1 VRRRPSLPRCLAPVL
16 ACLSLVLPACR
27 ICSRC
32 LAPREIGVERPIAA
46 PELVSLTRREPVE
59 RGEPRKVLDAAGW
72 VFGIPSKII
81 LWDRRVEN
89 HRVSATT
96 EGVIADYLADND
108 LDHVKVR
115 INQYAPLED
124 WRRLRRNRT
133 VGWPLRYTIGTLS
146 VAAEAVFPGRLLG
159 GDHYNPWTAT
169 IHLYSDVPAI
179 ALHEGGH
186 AKDFARREWPGLYA
200 VAFGLPIS
208 QLYPEAIATGDAL
221 AYAERQGDE
230 ALVAEGRRI
239 LYPAYGT
246 YLGGAAGQVAGLS
259 VGLPIYAGAV
269 VAGHVAGRSPTW
281 QETEPVGV
289 TTSGELPVPDD
300 ELPEGDGIVDGD
312 TAPGTDAHPDR
323 GAVPASFMRPAR

>member
-1 VRRRPSLPRCLAPVL
+1 MLV
-16 ACLSLVLPACR
+16 CLSVVLPACR
-27 ICSRC
+27 MCGRC
-32 LAPREIGVERPIAA
+32 LAPREISVDEPIAS

-59 RGEPRKVLDAAGW
+59 RGEPHKVLDAAGW

-96 EGVIADYLADND
+96 EGVIADYLADNE

-115 INQYAPLED
+115 INQYAALED
-124 WRRLRRNRT
+124 WRRLRSNRT
-133 VGWPLRYTIGTLS
+133 VGWPLRYTLGTLS

-179 ALHEGGH
+179 AIHEGGH
-186 AKDFARREWPGLYA
+186 AKDFARRGWPGLYA

-208 QLYPEAIATGDAL
+208 QLYPEALATGDAL
-221 AYAERQGDE
+221 AYAERRGDAE
-230 ALVAEGRRI
+230 LVAEGRRI

-246 YLGGAAGQVAGLS
+246 YLGGAAGQVVGLS

-269 VAGHVAGRSPTW
+269 VAGHVAGRAPAW
-281 QETEPVGV
+281 QEAEPVGV
-289 TTSGELPVPDD
+289 TTSGELPANGD
-300 ELPEGDGIVDGD
+300 ESPEGASVVDGD
-312 TAPGTDAHPDR
+312 ASPGTEGDSDR
-323 GAVPASFMRPAR
+323 GAVPASFTRPLR